1 MLTADNLQTGAPALE
16 ASYCVASSVERGR
29 LVEGPCGG
37 AGKHVDG
44 RDSVSMLV
52 MIRAAMR
59 PGRRGCC
66 ARMSSWVKVGPA
78 GLDGGHQTCI
88 HARVAGVGQPGVG
101 RLRHPPIKLGRVLI
115 HGRRVC
121 STRAPW
127 VSPEPRG
134 SPRRPHER
142 LLLRWMDGA
151 CLGTSLT
158 FLRM

>member
-88 HARVAGVGQPGVG
+88 HGRVAAGERAAAGGPDGAHRSSTTARVAGAGPPGVG
-101 RLRHPPIKLGRVLI
+101 LPRHPPIKLGRVLI
-115 HGRRVC
+115 HG
-121 STRAPW
+121 
-127 VSPEPRG
+127 
-134 SPRRPHER
+134 
-142 LLLRWMDGA
+142 
-151 CLGTSLT
+151 
-158 FLRM
+158 